1 MQGKVAYIRP
11 KAIRPFP
18 GTYAS
23 RSYMHQVALYCYK
36 LYSLEIVKK
45 AITLKRC
52 TSCRYT
58 KTTTRR
64 QPLKRIKKLQYWDGI
79 YHMKYITFFMQSK
92 ISVVSIKGPFGR
104 ASLEVILTRS
114 DYVAESDSLG

>member
-11 KAIRPFP
+11 KAVRPFP

-64 QPLKRIKKLQYWDGI
+64 QPLKRIKKTAILGWNLSHEI
-79 YHMKYITFFMQSK
+79 HHILHAIKN
-92 ISVVSIKGPFGR
+92 ISCIN
-104 ASLEVILTRS
+104 
-114 DYVAESDSLG
+114 